1 MQTGSQNPRDV
12 ETIRMKGRRRRD
24 RGSTILVCCVLGLLA
39 SGCARIAGH
48 YTRPFFEDLTKSF
61 LEQRDPELAEQGVP
75 AFLLALDGLIRHS
88 PENRNFLLAGA
99 QAYSAYASAF
109 VSDRNPER
117 NRILAE
123 KAKTYALRALSLQNR
138 KFAQVRESPYGE
150 FETCLPSFRRK
161 DVPFLFQAAASWAGW
176 IQANASSTDAL
187 ADLPKVES
195 LIRKVLEL
203 DETYSYG
210 AAHAFLGAL
219 LTVRPPALG
228 GRPEEAR
235 SHFERALEL
244 GQGKFL
250 PSYVLYAKQY
260 ALLVYDKDLFSRLLE
275 TVLRSPADSVPE
287 LTLMNLLAQRQAEAL
302 AARAREEAYFD

>member
-1 MQTGSQNPRDV
+1 MRA
-12 ETIRMKGRRRRD
+12 RRQWD
-24 RGSTILVCCVLGLLA
+24 RGFVLFLCCVPWLFLA
-39 SGCARIAGH
+39 GCGRIASH
-48 YTRPFFEDLTKSF
+48 YTRPVLDDLTKSF
-61 LEQRDPELAEQGVP
+61 LEQKDPDLAEQGVP

-88 PENRNFLLAGA
+88 PENKNLLLAGA
-99 QAYSAYASAF
+99 QAYSAYGSAF
-109 VSDRNPER
+109 VAGKNPER
-117 NRILAE
+117 NRILAD
-123 KAKTYALRALSLQNR
+123 KAKRYALAALNLQNR
-138 KFAQVRESPYGE
+138 KFSKVLERPFGE
-150 FETCLPSFRRK
+150 FESCLPSFRKK

-203 DETYSYG
+203 DETFSYG

-235 SHFERALEL
+235 AHFEKALEL
-244 GQGKFL
+244 GKGKFL

-260 ALLVYDKDLFSRLLE
+260 AMLVYDKELFFKLLE
-275 TVLRSPADSVPE
+275 TVLHSPADTVPE
-287 LTLMNLLAQRQAEAL
+287 LTLMNLLAQRQAAELL
-302 AARAREEAYFD
+302 ARTRRENYFD